1 MDINC
6 EDWRSRDVMWDQT
19 RYALEFFHKYLPF
32 WRMAPADTL
41 ITAEKAYCFAKP
53 GQIYAV
59 YLPNGGTT
67 NLDLGDSPATFAVHW
82 YNPRTGGELQTG
94 TKSEITGPGSVA
106 IGQPPTNPE
115 KDWAAL
121 IKLK

>member
-6 EDWRSRDVMWDQT
+6 EDWRTRDVMWNQT
-19 RYALEFFHKYLPF
+19 RFALEFFHKHLPF
-32 WRMAPADTL
+32 WKMAPADTL
-41 ITAEKAYCFAKP
+41 ISAEKAYCFAKP

-59 YLPNGGTT
+59 YLPNGGATK
-67 NLDLGDSPATFAVHW
+67 LDLGNSSKTFTIKW

-94 TKSEITGPGSVA
+94 TKTEIAGPGSVA
-106 IGQPPTNPE
+106 IDRPPSEPG
-115 KDWAAL
+115 KDWVAL